1 MAIKTLLS
9 QRANMLRAAVLL
21 GTVVFVA
28 AVIFPIF
35 GQIQK
40 SSERLAQTLQEE
52 RILKDQIAA
61 IQDYKK
67 IAKEVRANLDT
78 LRDMLVNV
86 QFPVNF
92 VQFLENLAG
101 ENGLSI
107 DISFLSGGGESGQA
121 VFQLSLS
128 GSSANL
134 TRFIARLEAGPY
146 LVKIK
151 QIQMQR
157 SEQNQ
162 VSANISLTVLT
173 K

>member
-1 MAIKTLLS
+1 
-9 QRANMLRAAVLL
+9 MLIAAVLV
-21 GTVVFVA
+21 GIVVFVA
-28 AVIFPIF
+28 AVIFSIF

-40 SSERLAQTLQEE
+40 SSGRLARALQEE
-52 RILKDQIAA
+52 RILKNQIAA
-61 IQDYKK
+61 IEDYKK

-78 LRDMLVNV
+78 LGDMLVNV

-107 DISFLSGGGESGQA
+107 DISSPSVGGESGQA
-121 VFQLSLS
+121 VFQLGLS
-128 GSSANL
+128 GSSASL

-151 QIQMQR
+151 QIQVQR

-162 VSANISLTVLT
+162 VSANISLIVLT